1 MSITKLI
8 LAVIQIESAGDYQ
21 AVNEAEQAYGCMQIR
36 KIYVD
41 DVNRILRLNKD
52 SRIFVHED
60 AFDKDKSI
68 DMFLIYTLYYAE
80 QKEKKTGSPA
90 TYEDLARIHNG
101 GPNGWKKES
110 TKKYFKKVKQEMQ
123 KTI

>member
-1 MSITKLI
+1 MKIETITQLI
-8 LAVIQIESAGDYQ
+8 LAIIQIESGGNCD

-41 DVNRILRLNKD
+41 DVNRILKLNGD
-52 SRIFVHED
+52 SRVFVHED

-68 DMFLIYTLYYAE
+68 DMFLLYIFYYAE
-80 QKEKKTGSPA
+80 QKEKKTGKPA
-90 TYEDLARIHNG
+90 TYEDMARIHNG

-110 TKKYFKKVKQEMQ
+110 TKKYYEKVKRN
-123 KTI
+123 I